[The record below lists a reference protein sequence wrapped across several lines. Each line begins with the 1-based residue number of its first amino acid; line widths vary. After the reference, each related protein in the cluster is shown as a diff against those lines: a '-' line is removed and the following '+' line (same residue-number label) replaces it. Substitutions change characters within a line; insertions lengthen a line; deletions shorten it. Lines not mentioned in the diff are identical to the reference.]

1 MHKLHNALL
10 TGGDKP
16 LIIAPSGQWTYSEMH
31 GYVQRVAAVLD
42 ELQVERLACYM
53 ADSPV
58 LVAVILAAAISD
70 TSLVVLSRDYQAA
83 QIETALEDLTVD
95 LLVSDASVSIEARCA
110 QLGLAE
116 FTDRVSSAEI
126 IPFPLSSDDGEILVL
141 TSGTTGAAKCVRYR
155 WSDLLEQV
163 GTHATE
169 DGERWLLAYK
179 LNHFAGLQMLAHVL
193 VNLSTLVLAE
203 SGKVVDAIEA
213 ISSFS
218 VTHVSSTPTFW
229 RFAMAQLADAKELP
243 AIKQITLGSE
253 SVSQE
258 LLQELA
264 SLFPSAR
271 LVHIYALTEAGSCI
285 SVSDGLAG
293 LPESILQRPDTAAV
307 QFRVRDGALEVR
319 TRHGMLGYLK
329 QDTPTQRSV
338 DGWFATGDLVKI
350 EGKRIVFVGRRS
362 ETINVGGVKVHP
374 LEVENL
380 VLSVQGVKLA
390 RVFGRDNPVVGQIVA
405 VELVL
410 SEGWESGEVENS
422 VREKCMGLPRHSRP
436 RSIDI
441 VDSITT
447 SNYKLVRQ
455 GASSK

>member
-1 MHKLHNALL
+1 MCRIQNALL
-10 TGGDKP
+10 SGGDKP
-16 LIIAPSGQWTYSEMH
+16 FIIAPSGQWTYTEMQ

-53 ADSPV
+53 ADSPA
-58 LVAVILAAAISD
+58 LVAVILAAALRGK
-70 TSLVVLSRDYQAA
+70 SLVVLSRDYRAA
-83 QIETALEDLTVD
+83 QIEPVLEDLGVD
-95 LLVSDASVSIEARCA
+95 LLVSDASVTIEAGCA

-116 FTDRVSSAEI
+116 FTDRVSRAETI
-126 IPFPLSSDDGEILVL
+126 RFPNSSDDGEILVL

-155 WSDLLEQV
+155 WSDLLAQV
-163 GTHATE
+163 GVHATG
-169 DGERWLLAYK
+169 DDERWLLAYK

-193 VNLSTLVLAE
+193 VNSSTLVLAE

-213 ISSFS
+213 ISNFS

-229 RFAMAQLADAKELP
+229 RFAMAQLAGSQALP
-243 AIKQITLGSE
+243 ALKQITLGSE
-253 SVSQE
+253 PVSQD

-293 LPESILQRPDTAAV
+293 LPEAILHRPETAAV
-307 QFRVRDGALEVR
+307 QFRIRDGALEVK
-319 TRHGMLGYLK
+319 TRHGMLDYLK
-329 QDTPTQRSV
+329 PGAPTPTSA
-338 DGWFATGDLVKI
+338 DGWFATGDLVKV
-350 EGKRIVFVGRRS
+350 EAQRIYFVGRRS
-362 ETINVGGVKVHP
+362 ESINVGGVKVHP

-380 VLSVQGVKLA
+380 ILRVPGVKLA

-410 SEGWESGEVENS
+410 GEGWGSEEVESS
-422 VREKCMGLPRHSRP
+422 VREICQGLPRHSRP

-441 VDSITT
+441 VDTIIT

-455 GASSK
+455 GASPE